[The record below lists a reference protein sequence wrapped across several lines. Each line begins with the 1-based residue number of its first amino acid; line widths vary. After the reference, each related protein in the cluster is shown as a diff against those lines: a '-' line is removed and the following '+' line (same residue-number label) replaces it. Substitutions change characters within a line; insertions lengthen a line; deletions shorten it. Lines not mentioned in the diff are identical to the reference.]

1 MTKMWENINGEL
13 IWIDKE
19 MGYQENERYD
29 SVGNDKVCSC
39 GDVRRHGDRLSAG
52 RVAVGVAGGMI
63 VAKAAPRVGSW
74 LLWMAGILTLIMI
87 FM

>member
-1 MTKMWENINGEL
+1 MWENINGEL

-19 MGYQENERYD
+19 MGWEENERYN
-29 SVGNDKVCSC
+29 SVGDDQVCSC

-63 VAKAAPRVGSW
+63 AAKAAPKIGGA
-74 LLWMAGILTLIMI
+74 LLWIVIFLTALMVL
-87 FM
+87 M

>member
-1 MTKMWENINGEL
+1 MWENINGES

-19 MGYQENERYD
+19 MGYEEYERHN

-52 RVAVGVAGGMI
+52 GIVVGVAGGMI
-63 VAKAAPRVGSW
+63 AAKALSRVGSW